1 MKFDQVTMMSAGD
14 MSTASL
20 TTIGLD
26 IQQLYSYAIGAVFS
40 GTMAGT
46 FVLQVSSDI
55 VLMAPGSDPAANVIN
70 WYDYTDSAVSISEGG
85 NYLWN
90 VNPAGYR
97 WVRLKYTKSSGTGS
111 LSVYF
116 DGKG

>member
-1 MKFDQVTMMSAGD
+1 MKFDQVTMMAAGD
-14 MSTASL
+14 MSQASL

-40 GTMAGT
+40 GTMAGS
-46 FVLQVSSDI
+46 FILQVSSDL
-55 VLMAPGSDPAANVIN
+55 VLMAPGSDPAANVVN
-70 WYDYTDSAVSISEGG
+70 WYDYTSSSQTISAGG
-85 NYLWN
+85 NFLWN
-90 VNPAGYR
+90 VTPAGYR
-97 WVRLKYTKSSGTGS
+97 WVRLKYTRSSGSGS